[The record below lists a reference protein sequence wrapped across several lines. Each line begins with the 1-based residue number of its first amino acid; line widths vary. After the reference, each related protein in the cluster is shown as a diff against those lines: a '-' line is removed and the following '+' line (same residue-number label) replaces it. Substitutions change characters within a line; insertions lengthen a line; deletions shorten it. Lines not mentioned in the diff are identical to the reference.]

1 MRFRRALGP
10 LALSLASLA
19 AVLVSASTAPV
30 ARAASG
36 GTVAVG
42 LSSMSPAIA
51 VRTDTLKLQGDLVGS
66 AGLAHPAVTVR
77 LAVAE
82 LIGRSEMASAAGSHA
97 QLVFG
102 YQDDVGDI
110 AAGATVP
117 WTLSVP
123 VADMGLNGRG
133 VYALDVE
140 AYSEGVRIG
149 ALRTYLPYQ
158 MSSDTSL
165 KPTQMVLV
173 WPVTGTPALDG
184 QQSNGVDEA
193 VTDDLSAE
201 FAPNGRLYQ
210 VLAAGSAAATANHK
224 VAVSW
229 LVDPDLLATAADEQN
244 GYTLYSTGATSS
256 ATSTASGAQ
265 NAQRWLAEAKTVL
278 GTTGEL
284 WQLPASDP
292 DLGSL
297 AAGDPAFASATV
309 KSATQQ
315 SGTTIVTDVGRAPL
329 GTLAWPADGQVN
341 ASTLKLAEQ
350 VDPAATIVGSDSINL
365 HTRADIYTPTGR
377 VNLSDGSHLAV
388 SDADLDAIFAGDT
401 ADAAYRVAGTNSS
414 LLTSQRFL
422 AQSALIALEEPNLS
436 PPRTVM
442 VTAPRGV
449 QPDPA
454 LLAAVGAA
462 SWIKTVG
469 LSTLLGTPPDSQA
482 QTAPPKRAPATTKND
497 LTPNQLTA
505 AGALGESVQSLAQ
518 ILSDPTKITEPFG
531 PASLRTVSTSW
542 RGNTAGQTAFTQAVQ
557 ARVETIVDAVRLVPK
572 SDLTLSGKSGVI
584 PFTVQNELNEN
595 VSMGI
600 RITTD
605 RPGFSVQQ
613 VQVQTFHPGSNTV
626 DVHVSSTV
634 SGQRITVTAQLVT
647 PGGDD
652 YGHSQ
657 SLQVTVSSIGSV
669 TLVIFGLSAALLVVA
684 VMLRIYRS
692 RRTRTAPPV
701 PDAPGTPAQNAASA
715 EAERGQ

>member
-1 MRFRRALGP
+1 VRFRRALGP

-19 AVLVSASTAPV
+19 AVLASASAAPV

-36 GTVAVG
+36 STLAVG
-42 LSSMSPAIA
+42 LTSMSPAIA
-51 VRTDTLKLQGDLVGS
+51 VRGDTLKLQGDLAGS
-66 AGLAHPAVTVR
+66 PGASHPAVIVR

-82 LIGRSEMASAAGSHA
+82 LVGRSEMASAAGSHS

-102 YQDDVGDI
+102 YQDDVGNV
-110 AAGATVP
+110 AAGGTVP
-117 WTLSVP
+117 WSLSIP
-123 VADMGLNGRG
+123 VADLGLNGRG

-140 AYSEGVRIG
+140 AYSEGVRVG

-184 QQSNGVDEA
+184 QTSNGVDEA
-193 VTDDLSAE
+193 VTDDLSAQ
-201 FAPNGRLYQ
+201 FAANGRLYQ
-210 VLAAGSAAATANHK
+210 VLATGSAAATGNRK

-229 LVDPDLLATAADEQN
+229 LVDPDLLATAAEEQN

-256 ATSTASGAQ
+256 ATSTNSGAQ
-265 NAQRWLAEAKTVL
+265 NAQRWLAEAKTAL
-278 GTTGEL
+278 GTAGEL

-297 AAGDPAFASATV
+297 AAGDPVTAAATV
-309 KSATQQ
+309 KSAAQQ
-315 SGTTIVTDVGRAPL
+315 TGATVDTSVGRTPL

-350 VDPAATIVGSDSINL
+350 VDPAATIVSSDSVGL

-377 VNLSDGSHLAV
+377 TNLSDGSHLAV
-388 SDADLDAIFAGDT
+388 SDADLDAIFAGDA
-401 ADAAYRVAGTNSS
+401 ADAAYRVAGTNAS

-454 LLAAVGAA
+454 LLTAVGAA
-462 SWIKTVG
+462 GWIKTVG
-469 LSTLLGTPPDSQA
+469 LSTLLNTSPDGQA
-482 QTAPPKRAPATTKND
+482 QTSAPKRASATVKKD
-497 LTPNQLTA
+497 LTPDQLTTT
-505 AGALGESVQSLAQ
+505 GALGESVESLAQ
-518 ILSDPTKITEPFG
+518 ILSDPTKVTQSYG

-542 RGNTAGQTAFTQAVQ
+542 RGNAPGQAAFTRAVQ
-557 ARVETIVDAVRLVPK
+557 ARVKTIVSAVRLVPK

-584 PFTVQNELNEN
+584 PFTVQNQLNET
-595 VSMGI
+595 VRLGI

-605 RPGFSVQQ
+605 RPGLSVQQ
-613 VQVQTFHPGSNTV
+613 VQVQTFHQGSNTV

-634 SGQRITVTAQLVT
+634 SGQRMTVTAQLVT
-647 PGGDD
+647 PGGND
-652 YGHSQ
+652 YGDSQ

-701 PDAPGTPAQNAASA
+701 PDPPGTPAENAASV

>member
-1 MRFRRALGP
+1 MRFRRALRP

-19 AVLVSASTAPV
+19 AVLVSTSTAPM

-51 VRTDTLKLQGDLVGS
+51 VRGDTLKLQGDLVGS
-66 AGLAHPAVTVR
+66 AGVSHPAVTVR

-82 LIGRSEMASAAGSHA
+82 LIGRSEMANTAGSHS

-102 YQDDVGDI
+102 HQDDVGNVTV
-110 AAGATVP
+110 GATVP
-117 WTLSVP
+117 WSLSVP
-123 VADMGLNGRG
+123 IADMGLNGRG

-149 ALRTYLPYQ
+149 ALRTYLPYE
-158 MSSDTSL
+158 MNSDTSL

-173 WPVTGTPALDG
+173 WPVVGTPALDG
-184 QQSNGVDEA
+184 QASNGVDEA
-193 VTDDLSAE
+193 VTDDLSTQ
-201 FAPNGRLYQ
+201 FAANGRLYQ
-210 VLAAGSAAATANHK
+210 VLAAGSAAATANRK
-224 VAVSW
+224 IAVSW

-244 GYTLYSTGATSS
+244 GYTLYSTGPTSS
-256 ATSTASGAQ
+256 ATSTDSGAQ

-284 WQLPASDP
+284 WQLPATDP
-292 DLGSL
+292 DFGSL
-297 AAGDPAFASATV
+297 AAGDPAFAAATV
-309 KSATQQ
+309 KNAAQQ
-315 SGTTIVTDVGRAPL
+315 TGSTVVTSVGRTPL

-341 ASTLKLAEQ
+341 APTLKLAEQ
-350 VDPAATIVGSDSINL
+350 VNPAATIVGSDSIDL
-365 HTRADIYTPTGR
+365 HTRADIFTPTGR

-388 SDADLDAIFAGDT
+388 SDADLDAIFAGDA

-454 LLAAVGAA
+454 LLAAVGSA

-469 LSTLLGTPPDSQA
+469 LSTLLNTSPDGQA
-482 QTAPPKRAPATTKND
+482 QTSTPKRASATAKSD
-497 LTPNQLTA
+497 LTPDQLTA
-505 AGALGESVQSLAQ
+505 TGALGELVQSLAQ
-518 ILSDPTKITEPFG
+518 ILFDPTKVTQSYG
-531 PASLRTVSTSW
+531 PASLRTMSTSW
-542 RGNTAGQTAFTQAVQ
+542 RGDTAGQAAFTRAVH
-557 ARVETIVDAVRLVPK
+557 ARVTTIVNAVRLVPK

-595 VSMGI
+595 VSIGI

-605 RPGFSVQQ
+605 RPGLSVQQ
-613 VQVQTFHPGSNTV
+613 VQVQTFHPGSTTV

-634 SGQRITVTAQLVT
+634 SGQRVMVTAQLVT
-647 PGGDD
+647 PGGND
-652 YGHSQ
+652 YGDSQ

-701 PDAPGTPAQNAASA
+701 PDPPGTPAENAASV